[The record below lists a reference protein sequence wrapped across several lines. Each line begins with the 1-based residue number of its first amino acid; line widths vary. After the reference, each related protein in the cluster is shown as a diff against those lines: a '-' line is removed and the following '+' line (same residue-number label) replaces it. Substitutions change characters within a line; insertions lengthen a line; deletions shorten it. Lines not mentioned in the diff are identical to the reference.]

1 MPQSLETFFFG
12 PGQGE
17 ITAVRFDFGAPLP
30 AIAGV
35 ILVIAVGALAGYYA
49 WRRLGGMNRAPRISA
64 SVLRAGALALVVFLL
79 LDPML
84 VGDRLAAGRDYVALL
99 FDDSRSMQIAEQGGR
114 SRGDV
119 MTGRLEASDRGFERA
134 LRRRFQVASYRFGSE
149 AERIKGPDEL
159 RFNRP
164 RTDIPGAIRQTVQ
177 DLSGISI
184 AAVVLFSDGIQQ
196 SPDPPASLDDVISL
210 GVPVYSIGVGAGSA
224 WRDLELGELA
234 VSRTKFDRS
243 PLVVTA
249 PIAASG
255 LDGREAVVDLRRA
268 GSTLMTRRFAITG
281 ESEEHEVRFEHVPEE
296 KGWLEFEVTA
306 RLAGSGEPES
316 PAVPRAALSPTGSEK
331 VTHNNTRR
339 FIIDNRQ
346 RKYRV
351 LYFCG
356 RPNWENKFVRRAL
369 AEDEE
374 IELTSLIRISKAER
388 KFVYRGKRSNIA
400 NPLFD
405 GFNPDRDQ
413 PRYDEAVFLR
423 FGPQGADLDDGYPLR
438 AEDLFGFDLIIWGE
452 IEHDFFSQRHLELTR
467 DFVARRGGAFLLLG
481 GPDSFTKGGYARS
494 TIESMMPVL
503 LIPPSEG
510 AAPDSEGTYNLE
522 FAARPTIDGALSGAW
537 TLDRDPDR
545 DLSLWDDLPDLL
557 GINRLPYTRAG
568 AAVLARADS
577 PELGAE
583 GAPLFAWQR
592 YGSGRCAVLATG
604 STWRWQMSL
613 PGEDNRHERLWRQI
627 VRSLVVDV
635 PEPIT
640 VRDIADVYTTDEE
653 IEFDLAVRD
662 ALFID
667 REGLQTVVAA
677 RAPSGLEHALP
688 VEESIQ
694 EAGIYGVRYR
704 PDEPGAHVLSISA
717 SDASG
722 EAIASAESAV
732 LVEDDRREFR
742 RARADMGFLRQIAE
756 ATGGK
761 LIALDKIN
769 EIPDLISREDHV
781 STEQIRRHLWNLPIF
796 FIALVL
802 MLSAEWFIRRMKGFA

>member
-1 MPQSLETFFFG
+1 MPQSLEMFFFG
-12 PGQGE
+12 PEQGE
-17 ITAVRFDFGAPLP
+17 ITSVRFAFGAPLP
-30 AIAGV
+30 VIAGV
-35 ILVIAVGALAGYYA
+35 ILIIAVGALAGYYA
-49 WRRLGGMNRAPRISA
+49 WRRLGGMNRMPRISA
-64 SVLRAGALALVVFLL
+64 AILRAGALGLALFLL

-84 VGDRLAAGRDYVALL
+84 VGERLAAGRDYVALL
-99 FDDSRSMQIAEQGGR
+99 FDNSRSMQIAERGAK
-114 SRGDV
+114 SRGEV
-119 MTGRLEASDRGFERA
+119 MTERLEASDRGFERA

-159 RFNRP
+159 RFTRP
-164 RTDIPGAIRQTVQ
+164 RTDIPAAIQQTVQ

-196 SPDPPASLDDVISL
+196 APAESTSLDDVISL
-210 GVPVYSIGVGAGSA
+210 GVPVYCVGVGTGSA

-249 PIAASG
+249 PIATTG
-255 LDGREAVVDLRRA
+255 LDGREAIVDLRRD
-268 GSTLMTRRFAITG
+268 GSTLMSRRFTITSD
-281 ESEEHEVRFEHVPEE
+281 SEEHEVRFEYVPDE
-296 KGWLEFEVTA
+296 KGWLDFEVA
-306 RLAGSGEPES
+306 VRLADSGEPQ
-316 PAVPRAALSPTGSEK
+316 PPGVARAALSRDTSEK
-331 VTHNNTRR
+331 VTQNNTRR
-339 FIIDNRQ
+339 FIVDNR
-346 RKYRV
+346 RRTYRV

-423 FGPQGADLDDGYPLR
+423 FGPQGADLDDGYPLH
-438 AEDLFGFDLIIWGE
+438 AEDLFGFDLVIWGE

-467 DFVARRGGAFLLLG
+467 DFVARRGGALLLLG
-481 GPDSFTKGGYARS
+481 GPDSFTEGGYARS

-510 AAPDSEGTYNLE
+510 ADPASEGTYDLE
-522 FAARPTIDGALSGAW
+522 FSVRPTIDGALSGAW

-545 DLSLWDDLPDLL
+545 DLSLWDDLPPLL
-557 GINRLPYTRAG
+557 GINLLPYTRAG

-583 GAPLFAWQR
+583 GAPLFVWQR

-613 PGEDNRHERLWRQI
+613 PSDDNRHERLWRQI

-640 VRDIADVYTTDEE
+640 VRDIADVYATGEE

-667 REGLQTVVAA
+667 REGLQTVVTA
-677 RAPSGLEHALP
+677 RAPSGREHALP

-704 PDEPGAHVLSISA
+704 PDEAGAHVLNITA
-717 SDASG
+717 RNAAG
-722 EAIASAESAV
+722 EVIAQTESAL

-761 LIALDKIN
+761 FIPLDKMD

-802 MLSAEWFIRRMKGFA
+802 MLSAEWFIRRMKGFP